1 MEENEIKPRK
11 WLLIILIILA
21 IGISIFLANSAI
33 LSIKEKVETE
43 ANNKSKEKLKNELER
58 YSGEQYGSYA
68 SNILDKISTNNQT
81 NQHHKITIV
90 FEETTTDDPDEIN
103 ALKKEFDDWTR
114 YGISLYYDDNGYIN
128 KVIIKVTKKDTSKA
142 RFFNAKYETSSGTH
156 YGVSIGYMLDDVIT
170 NNKTNPDHLL
180 TVKYKNIETTNP
192 EEIKNLKKN
201 FNEWTN
207 YEVSLFY
214 DDDGYVNKIV
224 IE

>member
-1 MEENEIKPRK
+1 MEEYEIKPRK

-21 IGISIFLANSAI
+21 IGISIFLANNAI
-33 LSIKEKVETE
+33 LAIKEKVKTE
-43 ANNKSKEKLKNELER
+43 INNKNKEELKEELEK
-58 YSGEQYGSYA
+58 YSGEQYGNYA
-68 SNILDKISTNNQT
+68 TNILDIISTNNQT
-81 NQHHKITIV
+81 NPNHKIAV
-90 FEETTTDDPDEIN
+90 EFKETTTDNPNEIN
-103 ALKKEFDDWTR
+103 ALKKEFDDWTK
-114 YGISLYYDDNGYIN
+114 YGVSLYYDDNGYVN

-142 RFFNAKYETSSGTH
+142 RLYNAKYEVESGTQR
-156 YGVSIGYMLDDVIT
+156 GVSISYMLDNVIT
-170 NNKTNPDHLL
+170 NNKTNKEHLL

-201 FNEWTN
+201 FDKWTN